1 MIERLRLKG
10 LMLAERRVALVRSR
24 LLAALPEALPR
35 GVSVEADPRG
45 IVLSGKRLRMRF
57 ISDPRLRAVAAIAQG
72 LVR

>member
-1 MIERLRLKG
+1 MFERLRLKG

-24 LLAALPEALPR
+24 LLAALPDVLPS

>member
-1 MIERLRLKG
+1 MFERLRLKA

-24 LLAALPEALPR
+24 LLAALPGVLPR
-35 GVSVEADPRG
+35 GVLVEADPRG

>member
-1 MIERLRLKG
+1 MFERLFARAG
-10 LMLAERRVALVRSR
+10 GLAERRVSLVRSR